1 MYYFMILCLSLYVQ
15 GRSFSMVCIWKCGGA
30 LRMCMVVLGVLV
42 VVGVEDVRCVLV
54 VLCV

>member
-1 MYYFMILCLSLYVQ
+1 
-15 GRSFSMVCIWKCGGA
+15 MVCIWKCGGA